1 MITTQRYFIHVDNKS
16 VVPWTSEVEGNYKF
30 KEITVKVAMAIENGK
45 ISADEV
51 VEQVMKQIKPATL
64 EQMLDAKLRMNVR
77 EGELNLE
84 SQIREDN
91 TQHDTGEAKPFEV
104 NIPDDNGG
112 EQAAGDAPS
121 GEQAAGDTPSGE
133 QAVGD
138 TPAKDGT
145 KKPAGKPAGKSAGKP
160 AGRSAKDKQSAPQ
173 AEAPVGDAP
182 AGDAPG
188 AEAPADDAAKVAA
201 ALDGNGEQAAGGV
214 NV

>member
-30 KEITVKVAMAIENGK
+30 KEISAKVAMAIEHGK

-51 VEQVMKQIKPATL
+51 VEQVMRQIKPATL
-64 EQMLDAKLRMNVR
+64 EQMLDAKLKMNVR

-104 NIPDDNGG
+104 NIPGEDGG
-112 EQAAGDAPS
+112 APSGDAPS
-121 GEQAAGDTPSGE
+121 GEDAPKDGAKKPTGKAAGKTAE
-133 QAVGD
+133 
-138 TPAKDGT
+138 
-145 KKPAGKPAGKSAGKP
+145 KPAGKSAGKA
-160 AGRSAKDKQSAPQ
+160 AGGKTAKDKPSAPP
-173 AEAPVGDAP
+173 AEAPA
-182 AGDAPG
+182 AEDAPG

-201 ALDGNGEQAAGGV
+201 ALDGDGEQAAGGV

>member
-30 KEITVKVAMAIENGK
+30 KEITAKVAMAIEHGK
-45 ISADEV
+45 ISADKV
-51 VEQVMKQIKPATL
+51 VEQVMRQIKPATL
-64 EQMLDAKLRMNVR
+64 EQMLDAKLKMNVR

-104 NIPDDNGG
+104 NIPGEDGG
-112 EQAAGDAPS
+112 APSGDAPSGDAPS
-121 GEQAAGDTPSGE
+121 GEDAP
-133 QAVGD
+133 
-138 TPAKDGT
+138 KDGA
-145 KKPAGKPAGKSAGKP
+145 KKPTGKAGGKTAGKSAGKA
-160 AGRSAKDKQSAPQ
+160 AGGKTAKDKPSAPP
-173 AEAPVGDAP
+173 AEAPAAD
-182 AGDAPG
+182 DAPG

-201 ALDGNGEQAAGGV
+201 ALDGDGDGEQAAGGV